1 MKHTKWY
8 RLGKTVCQ

>member
-8 RLGKTVCQ
+8 RVGKTVCQ